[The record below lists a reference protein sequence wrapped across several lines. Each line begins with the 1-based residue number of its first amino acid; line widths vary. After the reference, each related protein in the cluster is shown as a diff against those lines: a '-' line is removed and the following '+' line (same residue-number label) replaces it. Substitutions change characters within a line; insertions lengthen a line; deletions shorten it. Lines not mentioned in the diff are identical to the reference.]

1 MATSAAAPPVATAD
15 VLGLGAAAPSSPTTY
30 GTDADVSAS
39 AMTSPPAPAA
49 TESTA
54 GGDGGHVGG
63 HTGIAS
69 SNGDDTCAKTS
80 PAAFAPSRDK
90 LGAFGGAN
98 AAENGD
104 DHDSAYEDA
113 TDDDAEV
120 DAEAESEETEASEIA
135 LDEMSLFELI
145 SDRHFAAAI
154 GRCQARPAEARRWDS
169 VHVGGDRSDAATWS
183 QCLPLHRAC
192 SVDPSPNLIAALL
205 SAYPDAIAERESYW
219 GRLPLHVACLSGASY
234 DAVQPLLQRYPQGG
248 SVVAIHDRLPLH
260 YACGGN
266 APRRIVLAL
275 LKIYPRGARCLD
287 AHGELACICV
297 RDACV
302 QAYLVPSFL
311 TMLEYNVSCLS
322 SM

>member
-1 MATSAAAPPVATAD
+1 M
-15 VLGLGAAAPSSPTTY
+15 
-30 GTDADVSAS
+30 
-39 AMTSPPAPAA
+39 
-49 TESTA
+49 
-54 GGDGGHVGG
+54 
-63 HTGIAS
+63 
-69 SNGDDTCAKTS
+69 
-80 PAAFAPSRDK
+80 R
-90 LGAFGGAN
+90 
-98 AAENGD
+98 
-104 DHDSAYEDA
+104 
-113 TDDDAEV
+113 
-120 DAEAESEETEASEIA
+120 
-135 LDEMSLFELI
+135 LFELI
-145 SDRHFAAAI
+145 SDLHFAAAI

-219 GRLPLHVACLSGASY
+219 GRLPLHVTCLSGASY
-234 DAVQPLLQRYPQGG
+234 NAVQPLLQRYPQGG

-287 AHGELACICV
+287 AYGELAYV

-302 QAYLVPSFL
+302 KAYLVPSFL
-311 TMLEYNVSCLS
+311 TMLEYNLTCLS
-322 SM
+322 STRMQGGCPCTGRPRSTNLPQSSRPSSRPTPMLCTRRPTRERHPTSASGRPSSGKSSRRASTSPPIGASTSIRPGSLPRPR

>member
-1 MATSAAAPPVATAD
+1 MMATSASAPLPPLVATAD
-15 VLGLGAAAPSSPTTY
+15 VLGLGAATPSSPIE
-30 GTDADVSAS
+30 GTCADVVVNAS
-39 AMTSPPAPAA
+39 VTTSPPPVAA
-49 TESTA
+49 TEST
-54 GGDGGHVGG
+54 GDGGHVGG
-63 HTGIAS
+63 HTSITARATSNEDAAAQTSPATIAS
-69 SNGDDTCAKTS
+69 SKDKAGTFDD
-80 PAAFAPSRDK
+80 DD
-90 LGAFGGAN
+90 

-104 DHDSAYEDA
+104 DHDSACEDT
-113 TDDDAEV
+113 TDDDAES
-120 DAEAESEETEASEIA
+120 EAESESKETEASEIA

-145 SDRHFAAAI
+145 SDRHFVAAI
-154 GRCQARPAEARRWDS
+154 DRCKARPAEARRWDS

-219 GRLPLHVACLSGASY
+219 GRLPLHVACLGGVSY

-248 SVVAIHDRLPLH
+248 GVVAIHDRLPLH

-287 AHGELACICV
+287 AYGELAYV
-297 RDACV
+297 RDA
-302 QAYLVPSFL
+302 
-311 TMLEYNVSCLS
+311 
-322 SM
+322 

>member
-1 MATSAAAPPVATAD
+1 MMATAASAPLPPLVATAD
-15 VLGLGAAAPSSPTTY
+15 VLGLGAADHSSPID
-30 GTDADVSAS
+30 GTCADADVNTSVT
-39 AMTSPPAPAA
+39 MSPPPVAA
-49 TESTA
+49 TDST
-54 GGDGGHVGG
+54 GDGGHVGG
-63 HTGIAS
+63 HTDI
-69 SNGDDTCAKTS
+69 
-80 PAAFAPSRDK
+80 
-90 LGAFGGAN
+90 
-98 AAENGD
+98 ENDD
-104 DHDSAYEDA
+104 DHDSAYESA

-145 SDRHFAAAI
+145 SDLHFAAAI

-266 APRRIVLAL
+266 SPRRIVLAL

-287 AHGELACICV
+287 AYGELACICV